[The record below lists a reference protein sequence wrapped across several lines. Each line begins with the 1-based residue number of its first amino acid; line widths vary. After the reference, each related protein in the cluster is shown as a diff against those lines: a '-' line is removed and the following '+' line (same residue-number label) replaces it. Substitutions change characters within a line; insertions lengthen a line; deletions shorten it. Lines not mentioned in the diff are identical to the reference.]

1 MRYGEIA
8 KRIRQET
15 AELNK
20 LADELERIENA
31 TPIVSRNQ
39 GIGQGKMLLSVRDA
53 AEALSLS
60 KATVYT
66 LIHRNEFPSVHI
78 GSRTFINAKKLQEW
92 VDNLSTY
99 NN

>member
-8 KRIRQET
+8 RRIRQET

-31 TPIVSRNQ
+31 TSVLEKKEDIS
-39 GIGQGKMLLSVRDA
+39 QGKMLLSVREA
-53 AEALSLS
+53 AETLSLS

-66 LIHRNEFPSVHI
+66 LIHRDDFPSVRI

-92 VDNLSTY
+92 VDNQSK
-99 NN
+99 